1 MKHHAVIV
9 NLFVLG
15 LLNASAQER
24 HEAAERQKNL
34 STMLA
39 EIAREERDAK
49 RLIWANKLL
58 QSRAELEAEN
68 FRKEE
73 AQAAR
78 DKMRLERDLAQKR
91 LDSA

>member
-1 MKHHAVIV
+1 
-9 NLFVLG
+9 
-15 LLNASAQER
+15 
-24 HEAAERQKNL
+24 
-34 STMLA
+34 MLA
-39 EIAREERDAK
+39 EIARDERDAK
-49 RLIWANKLL
+49 KLIWSNKLL
-58 QSRAELEAEN
+58 QSRAELATKKLRDEAEN

>member
-1 MKHHAVIV
+1 
-9 NLFVLG
+9 VL
-15 LLNASAQER
+15 L
-24 HEAAERQKNL
+24 
-34 STMLA
+34 

-49 RLIWANKLL
+49 RLIWANQVAHSKVALA
-58 QSRAELEAEN
+58 AEH

-91 LDSA
+91 LDKA

>member
-1 MKHHAVIV
+1 
-9 NLFVLG
+9 
-15 LLNASAQER
+15 
-24 HEAAERQKNL
+24 
-34 STMLA
+34 MLA
-39 EIAREERDAK
+39 EIARDERDAK
-49 RLIWANKLL
+49 KLIWSNKLL
-58 QSRAELEAEN
+58 QSRAELATEKLRNEAEN